1 MVSPNFPILT
11 VSNRLSSSGSFIISG
26 LFAIS
31 SSKVPNSFCPD
42 EIGAACL
49 TVFAPNLGFDD
60 ETFGGSDVIVEV
72 DPLYWPPMDPALPG
86 LADYLLDAA
95 ELSALVGLVFRI
107 EVVIDDFFAVVVVCD
122 LSPDFQP
129 NLSFDYYYSSY
140 SFSVRTFVEVYTF
153 FFVIT
158 SYAIANLHKILG
170 SSSSL
175 SPISP
180 SYSSSSSCSN
190 RVIHYSYVF
199 NPPFKMMY

>member
-49 TVFAPNLGFDD
+49 IVLAANLGFDD

-72 DPLYWPPMDPALPG
+72 DPLYWPLIDPVLAG

-95 ELSALVGLVFRI
+95 EPRALVGLVFRI
-107 EVVIDDFFAVVVVCD
+107 EVVIDDFFAVVLVWD
-122 LSPDFQP
+122 LSPDFHP
-129 NLSFDYYYSSY
+129 NLSFYYSSY
-140 SFSVRTFVEVYTF
+140 SFSVRTLV
-153 FFVIT
+153 
-158 SYAIANLHKILG
+158 
-170 SSSSL
+170 
-175 SPISP
+175 
-180 SYSSSSSCSN
+180 
-190 RVIHYSYVF
+190 
-199 NPPFKMMY
+199 